1 MMARRPGLGKGL
13 EALIPGGIQDLNQ
26 PKSDQGV
33 LLIPVNKITPNPHQP
48 RGPVSPTNLEDLAAS
63 IQEHGIIQ
71 PIIVTKVV
79 GSDQYMLVAGERRWR
94 ASLLVGLE
102 AVPAI
107 VRTATQQE
115 LLELALIENVQRED
129 LNPLERAQAYQQ
141 LIDDFSLTHEAISK
155 QVGKSRVSITN
166 TLRLLNLSEKGQ
178 TALIEGNISEGHAR
192 ALLSLASQRAQDA
205 ALDTILKMDL
215 NVRQTETLIS
225 KLSGKKPQTQI
236 LQEKSSEFKD
246 IEDRLRTF
254 FKTKVNLQAGK
265 KGGNIIIFFY
275 SDEELNAIMD
285 RLNAM
290 E

>member
-71 PIIVTKVV
+71 PIIVTKVE

-246 IEDRLRTF
+246 IEDRLRAF

>member
-1 MMARRPGLGKGL
+1 MARRPGLGKGL